1 MLDPKRAELESSTR
15 ASIQP
20 GDGRPAA
27 LTPASATT
35 IASGSPTARESLP
48 HIGLRGYLRLAR
60 VMTSFL
66 LFMLHVFINTRG
78 WRIKKSPQS
87 ELRCQ
92 EGALLRE
99 KLIKLGPT
107 FIKTG
112 QSLATRADL
121 LPVEYIQELAKLQ
134 DEVPPF
140 PTEQA
145 RAIIETELRS
155 KIEDIFEGFE
165 DEPVAAASLG
175 QVHRARLRTG
185 QVVAI
190 KVQRPGIQAQIEFDI
205 SVLRRIARRLE
216 RYPNL
221 VRGVDWQGTLDAF
234 HTTIHE
240 EMDYEQEAR
249 NAEVFRENFA
259 RWKEVYVPQI
269 YQVFSTKRL
278 IVMEFIDG
286 LKVTD
291 SEQLTAAGRDPHEVV
306 KVLARTYL
314 KQLLE
319 DGFFHADPHPGNL
332 RVMADGRLAFFDFGM
347 VGRLDMKLQS
357 NLINAFFHVVE
368 RDVHG
373 LVDDMVRLGFIELST
388 EDEARFKP
396 IIEGLF
402 NRYLGLRLGDVNFKE
417 LMFDMAHVIYEFP
430 FKIPASF
437 TYIVRA
443 VMTLEGI
450 GTQVDPDFRFFE
462 IARPYAKRFMFM
474 REGRYLRSLIVDRV
488 IRGESGEIEWAK
500 VWKLAKMAFKYYVRG
515 ENKL

>member
-1 MLDPKRAELESSTR
+1 ML
-15 ASIQP
+15 
-20 GDGRPAA
+20 
-27 LTPASATT
+27 
-35 IASGSPTARESLP
+35 
-48 HIGLRGYLRLAR
+48 R
-60 VMTSFL
+60 VFL
-66 LFMLHVFINTRG
+66 NTRG
-78 WRIKKSPQS
+78 WRIKKKPES
-87 ELRCQ
+87 ELRRQ
-92 EGALLRE
+92 EGELLRE
-99 KLIKLGPT
+99 KLIRLGPT

-140 PTEQA
+140 STEQSKS
-145 RAIIETELRS
+145 IIESELRA
-155 KIEDIFEGFE
+155 KLDDIFENFE

-175 QVHRARLRTG
+175 QVHRAKLRTG
-185 QVVAI
+185 QTVAV
-190 KVQRPGIQAQIEFDI
+190 KVQRPGIHDHIEFDI

-240 EMDYEQEAR
+240 EMNYEQEAR

-269 YQVFSTKRL
+269 YGVFSTRRL

-291 SEQLTAAGRDPHEVV
+291 TEQLTAAGQDPHEVV
-306 KVLARTYL
+306 KLLSRTYL

-373 LVDDMVRLGFIELST
+373 LVDDMVRLGFIELSP
-388 EDEARFKP
+388 EDESRFKP

-402 NRYLGLRLGDVNFKE
+402 NRYLGIRLGDVNFKE

-430 FKIPASF
+430 FRIPASF

-462 IARPYAKRFMFM
+462 IARPYAKRFMFR
-474 REGRYLRSLIVDRV
+474 REGRYLRSMIVNQV
-488 IRGESGEIEWAK
+488 IRGEKGDIEWGK

-515 ENKL
+515 ENKM

>member
-1 MLDPKRAELESSTR
+1 VRTTK
-15 ASIQP
+15 SI
-20 GDGRPAA
+20 AA
-27 LTPASATT
+27 NTVKDVMTPE
-35 IASGSPTARESLP
+35 PLP
-48 HIGLRGYLRLAR
+48 HIGLKGYLRLAR
-60 VMTSFL
+60 VLASFS
-66 LFMLHVFINTRG
+66 LFALRLFLNTRG
-78 WRIKKSPQS
+78 WRIRKRPES
-87 ELRCQ
+87 ELRRQ

-99 KLIKLGPT
+99 KLIRLGPT

-140 PTEQA
+140 PTDQS
-145 RAIIETELRS
+145 RAIIESELRA
-155 KIEDIFEGFE
+155 KIEDIFESFE
-165 DEPVAAASLG
+165 DTPIAAASLG

-185 QVVAI
+185 QPVAI
-190 KVQRPGIQAQIEFDI
+190 KVQRPGIQSQIEFDI

-234 HTTIHE
+234 HITIHE

-249 NAEVFRENFA
+249 NAEEFRKNFA

-269 YQVFSTKRL
+269 YQIFSTRHL

-286 LKVTD
+286 FKVTD
-291 SEQLTAAGRDPHEVV
+291 TDQLTAAGHNPHEVV

-332 RVMADGRLAFFDFGM
+332 RVMADGRIAFFDFGM
-347 VGRLDMKLQS
+347 VGRLSMKLQS
-357 NLINAFFHVVE
+357 DLINAFFHVVE

-373 LVDDMVRLGFIELST
+373 LVDDMVRLGFIELSP
-388 EDEARFKP
+388 EDESRFKP

-402 NRYLGLRLGDVNFKE
+402 NRYLGIRLGDVNFKE

-488 IRGESGEIEWAK
+488 VRGDSGEIEWGK

>member
-1 MLDPKRAELESSTR
+1 MVDPKRAGIESKSGT
-15 ASIQP
+15 SIQP
-20 GDGRPAA
+20 GDAHPAA
-27 LTPASATT
+27 LTPKPQAAIPSKNP
-35 IASGSPTARESLP
+35 PTREALP

-60 VMTSFL
+60 VMTSFV
-66 LFMLHVFINTRG
+66 LFMLRVFLNTRG
-78 WRIKKSPQS
+78 WRFKKLSEA
-87 ELRCQ
+87 ELRRS

-99 KLIKLGPT
+99 KFIKLGPT

-145 RAIIETELRS
+145 RAIIEGELRA
-155 KIEDIFEGFE
+155 KVEEIFDDFE
-165 DEPVAAASLG
+165 DKPIAAASLG

-190 KVQRPGIQAQIEFDI
+190 KVQRPGIQDQIGFDI

-234 HTTIHE
+234 NTTIHE
-240 EMDYEQEAR
+240 EMDFEQEAR
-249 NAEVFRENFA
+249 NAEIFRKNFA
-259 RWKEVYVPQI
+259 KWKEVYVPQI
-269 YQVFSTKRL
+269 YPVFSTNRL

-291 SEQLTAAGRDPHEVV
+291 TEQLTAAGQDPHEVV
-306 KVLARTYL
+306 KLLSRTYL

-373 LVDDMVRLGFIELST
+373 LVNDMVRLGFIELSP
-388 EDEARFKP
+388 EDETRFKP

-402 NRYLGLRLGDVNFKE
+402 NRYLGIRLGDVNFKE

-488 IRGESGEIEWAK
+488 VRGESGEIEWGK
-500 VWKLAKMAFKYYVRG
+500 VWKLAKMAFKYYVKG

>member
-1 MLDPKRAELESSTR
+1 MGDLLPSPPDRRSTR
-15 ASIQP
+15 
-20 GDGRPAA
+20 PARDRR
-27 LTPASATT
+27 
-35 IASGSPTARESLP
+35 RESHCLTS
-48 HIGLRGYLRLAR
+48 GLRGYFRLAR
-60 VMTSFL
+60 VTTSFL
-66 LFMLHVFINTRG
+66 LFSLRVFLNTRG
-78 WRIKKSPQS
+78 WRIKKKSEP
-87 ELRCQ
+87 ELRRQ

-99 KLIKLGPT
+99 KLIRLGPT

-112 QSLATRADL
+112 QALATRADL

-140 PTEQA
+140 PTAQA
-145 RAIIETELRS
+145 REIIESELS
-155 KIEDIFEGFE
+155 AQIDDIFEDFG
-165 DEPVAAASLG
+165 DPPIAAASLG

-190 KVQRPGIQAQIEFDI
+190 KVQRPGIHDHIEFDI
-205 SVLRRIARRLE
+205 AVLRRIARRLE

-249 NAEVFRENFA
+249 NAEVFRTNFA
-259 RWKEVYVPQI
+259 KWKDVYVPKI
-269 YQVFSTKRL
+269 YPVFSTQRL

-291 SEQLTAAGRDPHEVV
+291 TEELRAEGKDPHEIV
-306 KVLARTYL
+306 KTLAKTYL

-373 LVDDMVRLGFIELST
+373 LVNDMVRLGFIELSP
-388 EDEARFKP
+388 EDESRFKP

-402 NRYLGLRLGDVNFKE
+402 NRYLGIRLGDVNFKE

-450 GTQVDPDFRFFE
+450 GTQVDPDFKFFE

-474 REGRYLRSLIVDRV
+474 REGRYLRSLIVDQV
-488 IRGESGEIEWAK
+488 IRGESGEIEWGK
-500 VWKLAKMAFKYYVRG
+500 VWKLAKMAFKYYVNG

>member
-1 MLDPKRAELESSTR
+1 
-15 ASIQP
+15 
-20 GDGRPAA
+20 
-27 LTPASATT
+27 
-35 IASGSPTARESLP
+35 
-48 HIGLRGYLRLAR
+48 
-60 VMTSFL
+60 MTSFL
-66 LFMLHVFINTRG
+66 LFMLRVFINTRG
-78 WRIKKSPQS
+78 WRIKKSPEP
-87 ELRCQ
+87 ELRRQ

-140 PTEQA
+140 PTGQA

-165 DEPVAAASLG
+165 DEPIAAASLG

-190 KVQRPGIQAQIEFDI
+190 KVQRPGIEAQIEFDI

-240 EMDYEQEAR
+240 EMDFEQEAR

-269 YQVFSTKRL
+269 YQVFSTRRL

-291 SEQLTAAGRDPHEVV
+291 SEQLRAAGRDPHEVV
-306 KVLARTYL
+306 KLLARTYL

-373 LVDDMVRLGFIELST
+373 LVDDMVRLGFIELSP
-388 EDEARFKP
+388 EDESRFKP

-488 IRGESGEIEWAK
+488 IRGESGDIEWGK

>member
-1 MLDPKRAELESSTR
+1 MPNPIRAELESSTK
-15 ASIQP
+15 ASVQL

-27 LTPASATT
+27 LNPETRTLVASDSSTT
-35 IASGSPTARESLP
+35 KESLP
-48 HIGLRGYLRLAR
+48 HIGLKGYLRLGR
-60 VMTSFL
+60 VVISFV
-66 LFMLHVFINTRG
+66 LFMLRLLLNTRG
-78 WRIKKSPQS
+78 WRFKKLSEP
-87 ELRCQ
+87 ELRRQ

-99 KLIKLGPT
+99 KLIALGPA
-107 FIKTG
+107 FIKIG

-145 RAIIETELRS
+145 RAIIESELRA
-155 KIEDIFEGFE
+155 KIEEIFEGFE
-165 DEPVAAASLG
+165 DEPIAAASLG

-190 KVQRPGIQAQIEFDI
+190 KVQRPGIHDQVEFDI

-240 EMDYEQEAR
+240 EMDFEQEAR
-249 NAEVFRENFA
+249 NAEVFRKNFEK
-259 RWKEVYVPQI
+259 WKEVYVPQI
-269 YQVFSTKRL
+269 YQVFSTRRL

-291 SEQLTAAGRDPHEVV
+291 SEQLTAVGQDPHEVV
-306 KVLARTYL
+306 KLLARTYL

-373 LVDDMVRLGFIELST
+373 LVEDMVRLGFIELSP
-388 EDEARFKP
+388 EDETRFKP

-430 FKIPASF
+430 FKIPATF

-474 REGRYLRSLIVDRV
+474 REGRYLRGLIVDRV
-488 IRGESGEIEWAK
+488 IRGESGEIEWGK
-500 VWKLAKMAFKYYVRG
+500 VWKLAKMAFKYYVNG